1 MEGVQGDRWAEEMQM
16 KDRGRQREKG
26 RETQRIK
33 KNQTVK
39 ESLSTGRDEKDLNKG
54 RSAGKR
60 RDDCHRGD
68 SQRENSQSQW

>member
-1 MEGVQGDRWAEEMQM
+1 MSEADADEGQSEAE
-16 KDRGRQREKG
+16 

-33 KNQTVK
+33 KKETVK
-39 ESLSTGRDEKDLNKG
+39 ESLSSGRDERDSNKG

-68 SQRENSQSQW
+68 SQWENTISRNGNLERGC